1 MAQSVERLTLDF
13 GLGHDPR
20 VVGSSPAFGSVLGV
34 EPAWDSLSVSVS
46 LSLSLS
52 LTLSFL
58 HLHSP
63 SLSKEREKKEY
74 MIEEIQ
80 TQMSHS
86 RKEAERL
93 GRKEWATGVKDMPRK
108 PHVACE

>member
-46 LSLSLS
+46 HSVLSPLAFSLS
-52 LTLSFL
+52 FKRKR
-58 HLHSP
+58 
-63 SLSKEREKKEY
+63 KERVY
-74 MIEEIQ
+74 
-80 TQMSHS
+80 
-86 RKEAERL
+86 
-93 GRKEWATGVKDMPRK
+93 D
-108 PHVACE
+108 